1 MKPRAWV
8 VLLAACTTLGCAK
21 SVPPPQEGLASA
33 VDTVRTAWNVGARN
47 DAAAAE
53 SLTRANAEI
62 ERAITL
68 MREGKN
74 AEATRLLAR
83 ANVDAEL
90 AIELGREGMM
100 QRHARDARAVVQ
112 AAREGK

>member
-8 VLLAACTTLGCAK
+8 VVLAAMFGCAK
-21 SVPPPQEGLASA
+21 TVPAPDQSLASA
-33 VDTVRTAWNVGARN
+33 VDTVRSAWNVGAQN
-47 DAAAAE
+47 DTAADEA
-53 SLTRANAEI
+53 LRRANAEI
-62 ERAITL
+62 QRAITL

-74 AEATRLLAR
+74 DEATRLLAR

-90 AIELGREGMM
+90 ALELGRESVM

-112 AAREGK
+112 AAREGR